1 MEIPS
6 MFNLTDKVA
15 LVSGASRGIGAAI
28 AQILAEFG
36 AHVILTS
43 RREENLKEV
52 ETLIKNSGNQAS
64 CMVCHNGDLA
74 QIETL
79 FDNIRKT
86 HGRLDIL
93 VNNAATNPFFG
104 SVLDAEEKAWDKTLD
119 VNLKGPFFM
128 SQHAAKLMREKRA
141 LHEGGSI
148 VNVSSI
154 NGRIPMHNQ
163 SIYSITKAALIS
175 MTQAF
180 AKELGR
186 DKIRVNALLPG
197 LTDTKFASKLTQN
210 KEMMKDVLQQIPLG
224 RIAQPSE
231 MSGMV
236 LFLVSDAAS
245 YVTGSTFTV
254 DGGVLA

>member
-1 MEIPS
+1 MEIPA
-6 MFNLTDKVA
+6 MFDLTDKVA
-15 LVSGASRGIGAAI
+15 LVSGASRGIGAAT
-28 AQILAEFG
+28 AQILAEYG

-43 RREENLKEV
+43 RKAENLKEV
-52 ETLIKNSGNQAS
+52 EAVIIKSGNQAS
-64 CMVCHNGDLA
+64 SMVCHNGDLV
-74 QIETL
+74 QIEAL
-79 FDNIRKT
+79 FQNIQKT

-93 VNNAATNPFFG
+93 VNNAATNPFYG
-104 SVLDAEEKAWDKTLD
+104 SVLAADEQAWDKTLN

-128 SQHAAKLMREKRA
+128 SQHAAKLMRENG
-141 LHEGGSI
+141 GGSI

-154 NGRIPMHNQ
+154 NGRIPMHKQ
-163 SIYSITKAALIS
+163 SIYSITKAGLIS

-180 AKELGR
+180 AKELGHEN
-186 DKIRVNALLPG
+186 IRVNALLPG
-197 LTDTKFASKLTQN
+197 LTDTKFASALTQN
-210 KEMMKDVLQQIPLG
+210 EELMKNVLQQIPLG

-231 MSGMV
+231 MSGMI

>member
-1 MEIPS
+1 MEIPA
-6 MFNLTDKVA
+6 MFDLTDKVA
-15 LVSGASRGIGAAI
+15 LVSGASRGIGAAT
-28 AQILAEFG
+28 AQILAEYG

-43 RREENLKEV
+43 RKAENLKEV
-52 ETLIKNSGNQAS
+52 EEVIIKSGNQAS
-64 CMVCHNGDLA
+64 SMVCHNGDLV
-74 QIETL
+74 QIEAL
-79 FDNIRKT
+79 FQNIQKT

-93 VNNAATNPFFG
+93 VNNAATNPFYG
-104 SVLDAEEKAWDKTLD
+104 SVLAADEQAWDKTLN

-128 SQHAAKLMREKRA
+128 SQHAAKLMRENG
-141 LHEGGSI
+141 GGSI

-163 SIYSITKAALIS
+163 SIYSITKAGLIS

-180 AKELGR
+180 AKELGHEN
-186 DKIRVNALLPG
+186 IRVNALLPG
-197 LTDTKFASKLTQN
+197 LTDTKFASALTQN
-210 KEMMKDVLQQIPLG
+210 EELMKNVLQQIPLG

-231 MSGMV
+231 MSGMM

>member
-1 MEIPS
+1 MEIPPL
-6 MFNLTDKVA
+6 FNLTEKVA

-36 AHVILTS
+36 ANVILTS
-43 RREENLKEV
+43 RRAENLKEV
-52 ETLIKNSGNQAS
+52 ETAILKSGNQAS
-64 CMVCHNGDLA
+64 SMVCHNGYLA
-74 QIETL
+74 QIESL
-79 FDNIRKT
+79 FQNIKKI

-93 VNNAATNPFFG
+93 INNAATNPFYG
-104 SVLDAEEKAWDKTLD
+104 SVLDADEAAWDKTLD
-119 VNLKGPFFM
+119 VNLKGPYFM
-128 SQHAAKLMREKRA
+128 CQHAAKLMRKNG
-141 LHEGGSI
+141 GGSI

-154 NGRIPMHNQ
+154 NGRIPMHQQ
-163 SIYSITKAALIS
+163 SIYSITKAGLIS

-180 AKELGR
+180 AKELGG
-186 DKIRVNALLPG
+186 DNIRVNALLPG
-197 LTDTKFASKLTQN
+197 LTNTKFASAVTQN
-210 KEMMKDVLQQIPLG
+210 EELMKTVLPQIPLG